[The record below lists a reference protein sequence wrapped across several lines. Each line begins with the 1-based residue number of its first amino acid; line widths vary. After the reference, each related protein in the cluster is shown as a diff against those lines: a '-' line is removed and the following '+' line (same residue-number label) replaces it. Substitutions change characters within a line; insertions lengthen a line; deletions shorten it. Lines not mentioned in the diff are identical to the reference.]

1 VADHVPAISLP
12 IRTSEFSVRSSPLHC
27 SADSDARASARTT
40 HAFHVWLCRAVAVP
54 CRAVPCRGCAS
65 RSCRMQ
71 CRKSG
76 RARVRLRMPCRMPC
90 DVACSVACSVA
101 CCVSY
106 AMRRGQAVQYANQQ
120 KYRSARARTD
130 HLQHGCPS
138 ARHRPQLW
146 WWVDVAG
153 KASPKCTLS
162 KTAVRL
168 AALYRPLYHAVPLS
182 QPMRAVAFRKAHFPH
197 RLRRV
202 VIGTPSTPDRRKHAG
217 AAALPTPRALASLTS
232 LLGHVPHGA
241 R

>member
-1 VADHVPAISLP
+1 MKCSLSATARCGRPRPGDLAPHPHVRVLGALF
-12 IRTSEFSVRSSPLHC
+12 TVFHC

-54 CRAVPCRGCAS
+54 CRAVAVRRDHAGCSAGSAEERAYGCA
-65 RSCRMQ
+65 CH
-71 CRKSG
+71 
-76 RARVRLRMPCRMPC
+76 
-90 DVACSVACSVA
+90 VACSVACSVA

-162 KTAVRL
+162 KTAVRFT
-168 AALYRPLYHAVPLS
+168 ALYRPL
-182 QPMRAVAFRKAHFPH
+182 
-197 RLRRV
+197 
-202 VIGTPSTPDRRKHAG
+202 
-217 AAALPTPRALASLTS
+217 
-232 LLGHVPHGA
+232 
-241 R
+241 

>member
-1 VADHVPAISLP
+1 MKCSLSATARCGRPRPGDLAPHPHVRVLGALFTVALQRRLGCACKCTHHSCLP
-12 IRTSEFSVRSSPLHC
+12 C
-27 SADSDARASARTT
+27 
-40 HAFHVWLCRAVAVP
+40 VAVS
-54 CRAVPCRGCAS
+54 CRGCALPCRGCAS

-90 DVACSVACSVA
+90 DLACSVACSVA
-101 CCVSY
+101 CCVLY

-162 KTAVRL
+162 KTAVRFS
-168 AALYRPLYHAVPLS
+168 ALYRPL
-182 QPMRAVAFRKAHFPH
+182 
-197 RLRRV
+197 
-202 VIGTPSTPDRRKHAG
+202 
-217 AAALPTPRALASLTS
+217 
-232 LLGHVPHGA
+232 
-241 R
+241 